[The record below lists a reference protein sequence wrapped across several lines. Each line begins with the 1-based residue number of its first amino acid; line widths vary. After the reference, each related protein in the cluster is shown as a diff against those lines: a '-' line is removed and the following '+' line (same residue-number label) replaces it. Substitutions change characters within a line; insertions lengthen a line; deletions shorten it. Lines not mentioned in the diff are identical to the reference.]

1 MLRRTLFILFVMLSR
16 GDFGAIMHID
26 IHPPLYVT
34 NNTVLQHLWHPP
46 GYTLIPSLHACS
58 GDVL

>member
-1 MLRRTLFILFVMLSR
+1 MHALFEDAQVLNFVCHAFFFR

-34 NNTVLQHLWHPP
+34 RAKCL
-46 GYTLIPSLHACS
+46 TLPILIFVP
-58 GDVL
+58 

>member
-1 MLRRTLFILFVMLSR
+1 MHLDIHPPLYVTRTDTFVMLFR

-34 NNTVLQHLWHPP
+34 RTDTSRRLRCYHE
-46 GYTLIPSLHACS
+46 Y
-58 GDVL
+58 

>member
-1 MLRRTLFILFVMLSR
+1 MLSR

-34 NNTVLQHLWHPP
+34 SNVRVVQ
-46 GYTLIPSLHACS
+46 GCLHGLLGEIVHDNGNEA
-58 GDVL
+58 

>member
-1 MLRRTLFILFVMLSR
+1 MLSR

-34 NNTVLQHLWHPP
+34 DNTITYLLDDRRVLREERC
-46 GYTLIPSLHACS
+46 ILHDAHF
-58 GDVL
+58 DRLVNV